1 MKISPVMSV
10 LIVDDHPS
18 FRASARRLLE
28 AEGFDV
34 IGEAGDGQAAIAAAQ
49 QLQPDL
55 VLLDV
60 QLPDLN
66 GFEVAARLAA
76 LGLPSAVILTSSR
89 NPAEYG
95 PLSRETRYADSSPRR
110 SFRELSS
117 PVCCRHRSEMNR
129 HLRYVGAVG
138 GVGAIYW
145 LAAKGGLQLAY
156 LHGTVAALWPPVGVG
171 MALLILYGLS
181 LWPGIVLGDLAVA
194 DFSQPVGT
202 VLGQTIGNTLEVL
215 IAAILFYRLAEGR
228 TQFGRV
234 RDVAALVAAAAA
246 GTAVSAVFGAASLR
260 LGGVIPTAQVGT
272 VWRTWFLGDLSGAL
286 VFAPLLLCWV
296 GVRIDAI
303 APRQALE
310 AGAIATLIVVLALL
324 PSQRDV
330 PYVVF
335 PVLIWAALR
344 GGPRGAAGAVALAT
358 TLTVYNTAHHAGPFV
373 RATITQSLLA
383 TQLFVAAAAVTS
395 LVLGAVIEERHA
407 ALEALRENERRL
419 RDSRA
424 RIVKAGDAARR
435 RLERNLHDGAQQRLV
450 SLALTLRLARLQLR
464 ENPAETDHLLSEA
477 SDELQSAID
486 ELRELARG
494 IHPAVLTDHGLGP
507 ALEVL
512 ADHAH
517 LPVELTAHIPSRLPS
532 TVEAVVYYVAAE
544 GLTNIAKYAHATAA
558 TLRLEATNKN
568 VVLCVGDNGAGG
580 ADPNRGTG
588 LSGLADR
595 VEALGGKLEL
605 HSPPGQGTLLTA
617 SIPCE
622 R

>member
-1 MKISPVMSV
+1 
-10 LIVDDHPS
+10 
-18 FRASARRLLE
+18 
-28 AEGFDV
+28 
-34 IGEAGDGQAAIAAAQ
+34 
-49 QLQPDL
+49 
-55 VLLDV
+55 
-60 QLPDLN
+60 
-66 GFEVAARLAA
+66 
-76 LGLPSAVILTSSR
+76 
-89 NPAEYG
+89 
-95 PLSRETRYADSSPRR
+95 
-110 SFRELSS
+110 
-117 PVCCRHRSEMNR
+117 MNR

-138 GVGAIYW
+138 AVGAVYW
-145 LAAKGGLQLAY
+145 LAAKLGLQLAY
-156 LHGTVAALWPPVGVG
+156 LHGSVAALWPPVGVG
-171 MALLILYGLS
+171 MAVLILYGLS

-194 DFSQPVGT
+194 DFSQPAGT

-215 IAAILFYRLAEGR
+215 IAAVLFYRLAEGR
-228 TQFGRV
+228 TGFARV

-246 GTAVSAVFGAASLR
+246 GTAVSAVFGAASLK
-260 LGGVIPTAQVGT
+260 LGGVIPSGQVGT

-286 VFAPLLLCWV
+286 VFAPLVLCWV
-296 GVRIDAI
+296 GIRLDAI
-303 APRQALE
+303 TPRQALE
-310 AGAIATLIVVLALL
+310 GAAIVTLIVVLALL

-344 GGPRGAAGAVALAT
+344 GGPRGAAGAVALVT

-424 RIVKAGDAARR
+424 RIVKAGDVARR
-435 RLERNLHDGAQQRLV
+435 RLERNLHDGAQQHLV
-450 SLALTLRLARLQLR
+450 SLALTLRLAKLQLR
-464 ENPAETDHLLSEA
+464 KNPAETEHLLTEA

-494 IHPAVLTDHGLGP
+494 IHPAVLTDRGLGP

-517 LPVELTAHIPSRLPS
+517 LPVELTARLTSRLPA

-544 GLTNIAKYAHATAA
+544 GLTNITKYAHATAA
-558 TLRLEATNKN
+558 TLRLETNN
-568 VVLCVGDNGAGG
+568 TTVVLHVGDNGAGG
-580 ADPNRGTG
+580 ADPSLGTG
-588 LSGLADR
+588 LRGLADR

>member
-1 MKISPVMSV
+1 VSGV
-10 LIVDDHPS
+10 
-18 FRASARRLLE
+18 
-28 AEGFDV
+28 
-34 IGEAGDGQAAIAAAQ
+34 
-49 QLQPDL
+49 
-55 VLLDV
+55 
-60 QLPDLN
+60 
-66 GFEVAARLAA
+66 VA
-76 LGLPSAVILTSSR
+76 
-89 NPAEYG
+89 
-95 PLSRETRYADSSPRR
+95 
-110 SFRELSS
+110 
-117 PVCCRHRSEMNR
+117 
-129 HLRYVGAVG
+129 
-138 GVGAIYW
+138 VGAIYW

-156 LHGTVAALWPPVGVG
+156 LHGSVAALWPPVGVG
-171 MALLILYGLS
+171 MALLILYGRS

-194 DFSQPVGT
+194 DFSQPAGT
-202 VLGQTIGNTLEVL
+202 VLGQTVGNTLEVL
-215 IAAILFYRLAEGR
+215 IAAILFLRLAEGR

-234 RDVAALVAAAAA
+234 RDVAALAAAAVA
-246 GTAVSAVFGAASLR
+246 GTAVSAVFGTASLR
-260 LGGVIPTAQVGT
+260 LGDVITTGEVGA

-286 VFAPLLLCWV
+286 VFAPLLLCWA

-303 APRQALE
+303 PPRRALE
-310 AGAIATLIVVLALL
+310 GVAIATLIVVLALL

-344 GGPRGAAGAVALAT
+344 GGPRGAAGAVALVT
-358 TLTVYNTAHHAGPFV
+358 TLTVYNTAHHAGPFI

-424 RIVKAGDAARR
+424 RIVRASDIARR
-435 RLERNLHDGAQQRLV
+435 RLERNLHDGAQQRLI
-450 SLALTLRLARLQLR
+450 STALTLRLARLQLQK
-464 ENPAETDHLLSEA
+464 NPGEMEHLLSEA

-494 IHPAVLTDHGLGP
+494 IHPAVLTDRGLGP

-512 ADHAH
+512 VDHAH
-517 LPVELTAHIPSRLPS
+517 VPVELTAHIPSRLPS
-532 TVEAVVYYVAAE
+532 SVEAVVYYVAAE
-544 GLTNIAKYAHATAA
+544 GLTNVAKYSHATAA
-558 TLRLEATNKN
+558 TLRLEATNKR
-568 VVLCVGDNGAGG
+568 VVLSVGDNGAGG
-580 ADPNRGTG
+580 ADPDRGTG
-588 LSGLADR
+588 LRGLADR
-595 VEALGGKLEL
+595 VEALGGRLEL

>member
-1 MKISPVMSV
+1 M
-10 LIVDDHPS
+10 
-18 FRASARRLLE
+18 ARR
-28 AEGFDV
+28 
-34 IGEAGDGQAAIAAAQ
+34 
-49 QLQPDL
+49 
-55 VLLDV
+55 
-60 QLPDLN
+60 
-66 GFEVAARLAA
+66 
-76 LGLPSAVILTSSR
+76 
-89 NPAEYG
+89 
-95 PLSRETRYADSSPRR
+95 
-110 SFRELSS
+110 
-117 PVCCRHRSEMNR
+117 
-129 HLRYVGAVG
+129 LRYVGAVS

-145 LAAKGGLQLAY
+145 LAAKVGLQLAY
-156 LHGTVAALWPPVGVG
+156 LHGSVAALWPPVGVG
-171 MALLILYGLS
+171 MALLVLYGIP

-194 DFSQPVGT
+194 DFSQPAGT
-202 VLGQTIGNTLEVL
+202 ILGQTVGNTLEVV
-215 IAAILFYRLAEGR
+215 IAAVLFYRLSDGR

-234 RDVAALVAAAAA
+234 RDVGGARRSSRRGNGRKRGVRSIVTATRRCDPERTAGDGLADLVPGRPLRCA
-246 GTAVSAVFGAASLR
+246 G
-260 LGGVIPTAQVGT
+260 
-272 VWRTWFLGDLSGAL
+272 
-286 VFAPLLLCWV
+286 FAPLLLCWV

-310 AGAIATLIVVLALL
+310 GAAIATLIVVLALL

-330 PYVVF
+330 PYIVF

-358 TLTVYNTAHHAGPFV
+358 TLTVYNTAHHGGPFI

-419 RDSRA
+419 RESRA

-435 RLERNLHDGAQQRLV
+435 RLERNLHDGAQQHLV
-450 SLALTLRLARLQLR
+450 SLALTLRLAKLQLQQ
-464 ENPAETDHLLSEA
+464 NPAETEQLLNDA
-477 SDELQSAID
+477 SVELQSAID

-494 IHPAVLTDHGLGP
+494 IHPALLTERGLGP

-512 ADHAH
+512 AEHTH
-517 LPVELTAHIPSRLPS
+517 LPVEVTTDISGRLPS

-544 GLTNIAKYAHATAA
+544 GLTNVAKYAHATAA
-558 TLRLEATNKN
+558 TLRLEANTNTI
-568 VVLCVGDNGAGG
+568 VLSVGDNGAGG

-588 LSGLADR
+588 LRGLADR
-595 VEALGGKLEL
+595 VEAIGGKLEVQ
-605 HSPPGQGTLLTA
+605 SPPGQGTMLTA

>member
-1 MKISPVMSV
+1 
-10 LIVDDHPS
+10 
-18 FRASARRLLE
+18 
-28 AEGFDV
+28 
-34 IGEAGDGQAAIAAAQ
+34 
-49 QLQPDL
+49 
-55 VLLDV
+55 
-60 QLPDLN
+60 
-66 GFEVAARLAA
+66 
-76 LGLPSAVILTSSR
+76 
-89 NPAEYG
+89 
-95 PLSRETRYADSSPRR
+95 
-110 SFRELSS
+110 
-117 PVCCRHRSEMNR
+117 MNR
-129 HLRYVGAVG
+129 HLRYMGAVG

-145 LAAKGGLQLAY
+145 LAAKVGLQLAY
-156 LHGTVAALWPPVGVG
+156 LHGSVAALWPPVGVG
-171 MALLILYGLS
+171 MALLIMYGLS

-194 DFSQPVGT
+194 DFSQPAGT
-202 VLGQTIGNTLEVL
+202 VLGQTVGNTLEVL
-215 IAAILFYRLAEGR
+215 IAAVLFLRLAQGR

-246 GTAVSAVFGAASLR
+246 GTAVSAVFGAASLK
-260 LGGVIPTAQVGT
+260 LGGVISAGEVGG

-296 GVRIDAI
+296 GVRFDSIT
-303 APRQALE
+303 PRQALE
-310 AGAIATLIVVLALL
+310 GAAVATLLVVLALL

-335 PVLIWAALR
+335 PILIWAALR
-344 GGPRGAAGAVALAT
+344 GGPRGAAGAVALVT

-373 RATITQSLLA
+373 RATLTQSLLA
-383 TQLFVAAAAVTS
+383 TQLFVASAAVTS

-419 RDSRA
+419 RESRA
-424 RIVKAGDAARR
+424 RIVKAGDSARR

-450 SLALTLRLARLQLR
+450 SLALTLRLAKLRL
-464 ENPAETDHLLSEA
+464 ETDPTETDQLLTEA

-494 IHPAVLTDHGLGP
+494 IHPAVLTERGLGP

-517 LPVELTAHIPSRLPS
+517 LPVELTAQIHDRLPS
-532 TVEAVVYYVAAE
+532 PVEAVVYYVAAE
-544 GLTNIAKYAHATAA
+544 GLTNIAKYSHATAA
-558 TLRLEATNKN
+558 TVRLEATHKN
-568 VVLCVGDNGAGG
+568 VVLSVGDNGAGG

-588 LSGLADR
+588 LRGLTDR
-595 VEALGGKLEL
+595 VEALGGKIEL
-605 HSPPGQGTLLTA
+605 HSPPGHGTVLTA

>member
-1 MKISPVMSV
+1 M
-10 LIVDDHPS
+10 
-18 FRASARRLLE
+18 
-28 AEGFDV
+28 G
-34 IGEAGDGQAAIAAAQ
+34 
-49 QLQPDL
+49 
-55 VLLDV
+55 
-60 QLPDLN
+60 
-66 GFEVAARLAA
+66 
-76 LGLPSAVILTSSR
+76 
-89 NPAEYG
+89 
-95 PLSRETRYADSSPRR
+95 
-110 SFRELSS
+110 
-117 PVCCRHRSEMNR
+117 R
-129 HLRYVGAVG
+129 HLRYVGAVA

-156 LHGTVAALWPPVGVG
+156 LHGSVAALWPPVGVG
-171 MALLILYGLS
+171 MALLVLYGIP

-194 DFSQPVGT
+194 DFSQPAGT
-202 VLGQTIGNTLEVL
+202 ILGQTVGNTLEVV
-215 IAAILFYRLAEGR
+215 IAAVLFYRLSDGR

-246 GTAVSAVFGAASLR
+246 GTAVSAVFGALSLR
-260 LGGVIPTAQVGT
+260 LGGVIPSGQLGT

-296 GVRIDAI
+296 GVQIDAF
-303 APRQALE
+303 APRQVFE
-310 AGAIATLIVVLALL
+310 GAAIGTLIVVLALL

-330 PYVVF
+330 PYIVF

-358 TLTVYNTAHHAGPFV
+358 TLTVYNTAHHGGPFI

-419 RDSRA
+419 RESRA

-435 RLERNLHDGAQQRLV
+435 RLERNLHDGAQQHLV
-450 SLALTLRLARLQLR
+450 SLALTLRLAKLQLQQ
-464 ENPAETDHLLSEA
+464 NPAETEQLLNDA
-477 SDELQSAID
+477 SVELQSAID

-494 IHPAVLTDHGLGP
+494 IHPALLTERGLGP

-512 ADHAH
+512 AEHTH
-517 LPVELTAHIPSRLPS
+517 LPVEVTTDISGRLPS

-544 GLTNIAKYAHATAA
+544 GLTNVAKYAHATAA
-558 TLRLEATNKN
+558 TLRLEANTNTI
-568 VVLCVGDNGAGG
+568 VLSVGDNGAGG

-588 LSGLADR
+588 LRGLADR
-595 VEALGGKLEL
+595 VEAIGGKLEVQ
-605 HSPPGQGTLLTA
+605 SPPGQGTMLTA

>member
-1 MKISPVMSV
+1 M
-10 LIVDDHPS
+10 
-18 FRASARRLLE
+18 
-28 AEGFDV
+28 
-34 IGEAGDGQAAIAAAQ
+34 
-49 QLQPDL
+49 
-55 VLLDV
+55 
-60 QLPDLN
+60 
-66 GFEVAARLAA
+66 
-76 LGLPSAVILTSSR
+76 AV
-89 NPAEYG
+89 
-95 PLSRETRYADSSPRR
+95 
-110 SFRELSS
+110 
-117 PVCCRHRSEMNR
+117 
-129 HLRYVGAVG
+129 
-138 GVGAIYW
+138 
-145 LAAKGGLQLAY
+145 
-156 LHGTVAALWPPVGVG
+156 
-171 MALLILYGLS
+171 LILYGLS

-194 DFSQPVGT
+194 DFSQPAGT

-215 IAAILFYRLAEGR
+215 IAAVLFYRLAEGR
-228 TQFGRV
+228 TGFGRV

-246 GTAVSAVFGAASLR
+246 GTAVSAVFGAASLK
-260 LGGVIPTAQVGT
+260 LGGVIPSGQVGT

-286 VFAPLLLCWV
+286 VFAPLVLCWV
-296 GVRIDAI
+296 GVRLDAI
-303 APRQALE
+303 TPRQALE
-310 AGAIATLIVVLALL
+310 GAAIVTLIVVLALL

-344 GGPRGAAGAVALAT
+344 GGPRGAAGAVALVT

-407 ALEALRENERRL
+407 ALEALRENEQRL

-435 RLERNLHDGAQQRLV
+435 RLERNLHDGAQQHLV
-450 SLALTLRLARLQLR
+450 SLALTLRLAKLQLR
-464 ENPAETDHLLSEA
+464 KNPAETEHLLTEA

-494 IHPAVLTDHGLGP
+494 IHPAVLTDRGLGP

-517 LPVELTAHIPSRLPS
+517 LPVELTARLTSRLPS

-544 GLTNIAKYAHATAA
+544 GLTNITKYAHATAA
-558 TLRLEATNKN
+558 TLRLETNN
-568 VVLCVGDNGAGG
+568 ETVVLHVGDNGAGG
-580 ADPNRGTG
+580 ADPSLGTG
-588 LSGLADR
+588 LRGLADR

-605 HSPPGQGTLLTA
+605 HSPPGHGTLLTA

-622 R
+622 P

>member
-1 MKISPVMSV
+1 
-10 LIVDDHPS
+10 
-18 FRASARRLLE
+18 
-28 AEGFDV
+28 
-34 IGEAGDGQAAIAAAQ
+34 
-49 QLQPDL
+49 
-55 VLLDV
+55 
-60 QLPDLN
+60 
-66 GFEVAARLAA
+66 
-76 LGLPSAVILTSSR
+76 
-89 NPAEYG
+89 
-95 PLSRETRYADSSPRR
+95 
-110 SFRELSS
+110 
-117 PVCCRHRSEMNR
+117 MNR

-138 GVGAIYW
+138 AVGAIYW
-145 LAAKGGLQLAY
+145 LAAKGGLQLGY
-156 LHGTVAALWPPVGVG
+156 LHGSVAALWPPVGVG
-171 MALLILYGLS
+171 MAVLILYGLS

-194 DFSQPVGT
+194 DFSQPPGT
-202 VLGQTIGNTLEVL
+202 VLGQTIGNTLEVV

-234 RDVAALVAAAAA
+234 RDVAALAGAAAA

-260 LGGVIPTAQVGT
+260 LGGVIDSEQVGR

-286 VFAPLLLCWV
+286 VFAPLLLCWLGDRV
-296 GVRIDAI
+296 DAI
-303 APRQALE
+303 ARRQALE
-310 AGAIATLIVVLALL
+310 GVAIVALIVVLALL

-330 PYVVF
+330 PYIVF

-344 GGPRGAAGAVALAT
+344 GGPRGAAGAVALVT

-407 ALEALRENERRL
+407 ALEALRDNERRL

-450 SLALTLRLARLQLR
+450 SLALTLRLARLQLKKS
-464 ENPAETDHLLSEA
+464 PAEAEHLLTEA
-477 SDELQSAID
+477 SIELQGAIE

-494 IHPAVLTDHGLGP
+494 IHPAVLTDRGLGP
-507 ALEVL
+507 ALDVL
-512 ADHAH
+512 ADHAP
-517 LPVELTAHIPSRLPS
+517 LPVELTADIPDRLPS
-532 TVEAVVYYVAAE
+532 AVEAVVYYVAAE

-558 TLRLEATNKN
+558 TVRLEASNN
-568 VVLCVGDNGAGG
+568 HVVLRVGDNGAGG
-580 ADPNRGTG
+580 ADPDRGTG
-588 LSGLADR
+588 LRGLADR

-605 HSPPGQGTLLTA
+605 QSPPGQGTLLTA
-617 SIPCE
+617 SIPCG

>member
-1 MKISPVMSV
+1 
-10 LIVDDHPS
+10 
-18 FRASARRLLE
+18 
-28 AEGFDV
+28 
-34 IGEAGDGQAAIAAAQ
+34 
-49 QLQPDL
+49 
-55 VLLDV
+55 
-60 QLPDLN
+60 
-66 GFEVAARLAA
+66 
-76 LGLPSAVILTSSR
+76 
-89 NPAEYG
+89 
-95 PLSRETRYADSSPRR
+95 
-110 SFRELSS
+110 
-117 PVCCRHRSEMNR
+117 MNR
-129 HLRYVGAVG
+129 HLRYMGAVG

-156 LHGTVAALWPPVGVG
+156 LHGSVAALWPPVGVG

-194 DFSQPVGT
+194 DFSQPAGT
-202 VLGQTIGNTLEVL
+202 VLGQTVGNTLEVV
-215 IAAILFYRLAEGR
+215 IAAVLFLSLAEGR
-228 TQFGRV
+228 TQLGRV

-246 GTAVSAVFGAASLR
+246 GTAVSAVFGAVSLQ
-260 LGGVIPTAQVGT
+260 LGGVITSGQTGG

-286 VFAPLLLCWV
+286 VFAPLLLTWV
-296 GVRIDAI
+296 GFRVNEIR
-303 APRQALE
+303 PRDALE
-310 AGAIATLIVVLALL
+310 GAAIATLIVVIALL

-330 PYVVF
+330 PYIVF

-344 GGPRGAAGAVALAT
+344 GGPRGAAGAVALVT

-373 RATITQSLLA
+373 RDTLNQSLLA
-383 TQLFVAAAAVTS
+383 TQLFVAAAALTS

-407 ALEALRENERRL
+407 ALDALRENERRL

-435 RLERNLHDGAQQRLV
+435 RLERNLHDGAQQHLV
-450 SLALTLRLARLQLR
+450 SLALTLRLAKLQLQK
-464 ENPAETDHLLSEA
+464 NPAETGVLLAEA

-494 IHPAVLTDHGLGP
+494 IHPAVLTERGLGP

-512 ADHAH
+512 AGHSH
-517 LPVELTAHIPSRLPS
+517 LPVELTACVPDRLPS

-544 GLTNIAKYAHATAA
+544 GLTNIAKYADATAA
-558 TLRLEATNKN
+558 TLRLEADDAT
-568 VVLCVGDNGAGG
+568 VVLRVADNGAGG

-588 LSGLADR
+588 LRGLADR
-595 VEALGGKLEL
+595 VEALGGRLEL
-605 HSPPGQGTLLTA
+605 QSPRGEGTLLTA

>member
-1 MKISPVMSV
+1 
-10 LIVDDHPS
+10 
-18 FRASARRLLE
+18 
-28 AEGFDV
+28 
-34 IGEAGDGQAAIAAAQ
+34 
-49 QLQPDL
+49 
-55 VLLDV
+55 
-60 QLPDLN
+60 
-66 GFEVAARLAA
+66 
-76 LGLPSAVILTSSR
+76 
-89 NPAEYG
+89 
-95 PLSRETRYADSSPRR
+95 
-110 SFRELSS
+110 
-117 PVCCRHRSEMNR
+117 MNR

-138 GVGAIYW
+138 AVGAVYW
-145 LAAKGGLQLAY
+145 LAAKLGLQLAY
-156 LHGTVAALWPPVGVG
+156 LHGSVAALWPPVGVG
-171 MALLILYGLS
+171 MAVLILYGLS

-194 DFSQPVGT
+194 DFSQPTGT

-215 IAAILFYRLAEGR
+215 IAAVLFYRLADGR
-228 TQFGRV
+228 TGFGRV

-246 GTAVSAVFGAASLR
+246 GTAVSAVFGAASLK
-260 LGGVIPTAQVGT
+260 LGGVIPSAQVGT

-296 GVRIDAI
+296 GVRLDAI
-303 APRQALE
+303 TPRQALE
-310 AGAIATLIVVLALL
+310 GAAIVTLIVVLALL

-344 GGPRGAAGAVALAT
+344 GGPRGAAGAVALVT
-358 TLTVYNTAHHAGPFV
+358 TLTVYNTVHHAGPFV

-435 RLERNLHDGAQQRLV
+435 RLERNLHDGAQQHLV
-450 SLALTLRLARLQLR
+450 SLALTLRLAKLQLR
-464 ENPAETDHLLSEA
+464 NNPDETAHLLTDA

-494 IHPAVLTDHGLGP
+494 IHPAVLTDRGLGP

-517 LPVELTAHIPSRLPS
+517 LPVELTARLTSRLPS

-544 GLTNIAKYAHATAA
+544 GLTNITKYAGATAA
-558 TLRLEATNKN
+558 TLRLETNDKT
-568 VVLCVGDNGAGG
+568 VVLHVGDNGAGG
-580 ADPNRGTG
+580 ADPRLGTG
-588 LSGLADR
+588 LRGLADR

>member
-1 MKISPVMSV
+1 
-10 LIVDDHPS
+10 
-18 FRASARRLLE
+18 
-28 AEGFDV
+28 
-34 IGEAGDGQAAIAAAQ
+34 
-49 QLQPDL
+49 
-55 VLLDV
+55 
-60 QLPDLN
+60 
-66 GFEVAARLAA
+66 
-76 LGLPSAVILTSSR
+76 
-89 NPAEYG
+89 
-95 PLSRETRYADSSPRR
+95 
-110 SFRELSS
+110 
-117 PVCCRHRSEMNR
+117 MNR

-138 GVGAIYW
+138 AVGAVYW
-145 LAAKGGLQLAY
+145 LAAKGGLELAY
-156 LHGTVAALWPPVGVG
+156 LHGSVAALWPPVGVG
-171 MALLILYGLS
+171 MAVLILYGLS

-194 DFSQPVGT
+194 DFSQPAGT

-215 IAAILFYRLAEGR
+215 IAAVLFYRLAEGR
-228 TQFGRV
+228 TGFGRV

-246 GTAVSAVFGAASLR
+246 GTAVSAVFGVASLK
-260 LGGVIPTAQVGT
+260 LGGVIPSGQVGT

-296 GVRIDAI
+296 GVRLDAI
-303 APRQALE
+303 TPRQALE
-310 AGAIATLIVVLALL
+310 GAAVVTLIVVLALL

-344 GGPRGAAGAVALAT
+344 GGPRGAAGAVALVT

-435 RLERNLHDGAQQRLV
+435 RLERNLHDGAQQHLV
-450 SLALTLRLARLQLR
+450 SLALTLRLAKLQLR
-464 ENPAETDHLLSEA
+464 KNPAETEHLLTEA
-477 SDELQSAID
+477 SDELQNAID

-494 IHPAVLTDHGLGP
+494 IHPAVLTDRGLGP

-517 LPVELTAHIPSRLPS
+517 LPVELTARLTSRLPS

-544 GLTNIAKYAHATAA
+544 GLTNITKYAHATAA
-558 TLRLEATNKN
+558 TLRLETNNKT
-568 VVLCVGDNGAGG
+568 VVLHVGDNGAGG
-580 ADPNRGTG
+580 ADPSRGTG
-588 LSGLADR
+588 LRGLADR

>member
-1 MKISPVMSV
+1 
-10 LIVDDHPS
+10 
-18 FRASARRLLE
+18 
-28 AEGFDV
+28 
-34 IGEAGDGQAAIAAAQ
+34 
-49 QLQPDL
+49 
-55 VLLDV
+55 
-60 QLPDLN
+60 
-66 GFEVAARLAA
+66 
-76 LGLPSAVILTSSR
+76 
-89 NPAEYG
+89 
-95 PLSRETRYADSSPRR
+95 
-110 SFRELSS
+110 
-117 PVCCRHRSEMNR
+117 MNR

-138 GVGAIYW
+138 AVGAIYW
-145 LAAKGGLQLAY
+145 LAAKLGLQLAY
-156 LHGTVAALWPPVGVG
+156 LHGSVAALWPPVGVG
-171 MALLILYGLS
+171 MAVLILYGLS

-194 DFSQPVGT
+194 DFSQPAGT

-215 IAAILFYRLAEGR
+215 IAAVLFYRLAEGR
-228 TQFGRV
+228 TGFGRV

-260 LGGVIPTAQVGT
+260 LGGVIPSGQVGT

-296 GVRIDAI
+296 GVRLDAI
-303 APRQALE
+303 TPRQALE
-310 AGAIATLIVVLALL
+310 GAAIVTLIVVLALL

-344 GGPRGAAGAVALAT
+344 GGPRGAAGAVALVT

-383 TQLFVAAAAVTS
+383 TQLFVAAAALTS

-424 RIVKAGDAARR
+424 RIVKAGDVARR
-435 RLERNLHDGAQQRLV
+435 RLERNLHDGAQQHLV
-450 SLALTLRLARLQLR
+450 SLALTLRLAKLQLR
-464 ENPAETDHLLSEA
+464 KNPAETEHLLTEA

-494 IHPAVLTDHGLGP
+494 IHPAVLTDRGLGP

-517 LPVELTAHIPSRLPS
+517 LPVELTARLTSRLPS

-544 GLTNIAKYAHATAA
+544 GLTNITKYARATAA
-558 TLRLEATNKN
+558 TLRLETNNKT
-568 VVLCVGDNGAGG
+568 VVLHVGDNGAGG
-580 ADPNRGTG
+580 ADPSRGTG
-588 LSGLADR
+588 LRGLADR

>member
-1 MKISPVMSV
+1 M
-10 LIVDDHPS
+10 
-18 FRASARRLLE
+18 
-28 AEGFDV
+28 
-34 IGEAGDGQAAIAAAQ
+34 
-49 QLQPDL
+49 
-55 VLLDV
+55 
-60 QLPDLN
+60 
-66 GFEVAARLAA
+66 
-76 LGLPSAVILTSSR
+76 AV
-89 NPAEYG
+89 
-95 PLSRETRYADSSPRR
+95 
-110 SFRELSS
+110 
-117 PVCCRHRSEMNR
+117 
-129 HLRYVGAVG
+129 
-138 GVGAIYW
+138 
-145 LAAKGGLQLAY
+145 
-156 LHGTVAALWPPVGVG
+156 
-171 MALLILYGLS
+171 LILYGLS

-194 DFSQPVGT
+194 DFSQPAGT

-215 IAAILFYRLAEGR
+215 IAAVLFYRLAEGR
-228 TQFGRV
+228 TGFGRV

-246 GTAVSAVFGAASLR
+246 GTAVSAVFGAASLK
-260 LGGVIPTAQVGT
+260 LGGVIPSGQVGT

-286 VFAPLLLCWV
+286 VFAPLVLCWV
-296 GVRIDAI
+296 GVRLDAI
-303 APRQALE
+303 TPRQALE
-310 AGAIATLIVVLALL
+310 GAAIVTLIVVLALL

-344 GGPRGAAGAVALAT
+344 GGPRGAAGAVALVT

-373 RATITQSLLA
+373 RATITQSVLA

-435 RLERNLHDGAQQRLV
+435 RLERNLHDGAQQHLV
-450 SLALTLRLARLQLR
+450 SLALTLRLAKLQLR
-464 ENPAETDHLLSEA
+464 KNPAETEHLLTEA

-494 IHPAVLTDHGLGP
+494 IHPAVLTDRGLGP

-517 LPVELTAHIPSRLPS
+517 LPVELTARLTSRLPS

-544 GLTNIAKYAHATAA
+544 GLTNITKYAHATAA
-558 TLRLEATNKN
+558 TLRLETNNKT
-568 VVLCVGDNGAGG
+568 VVLHVRDNGAGG
-580 ADPNRGTG
+580 ADPSLGTG
-588 LSGLADR
+588 LRGLADR

-605 HSPPGQGTLLTA
+605 HSPRGQGTLLTA

>member
-1 MKISPVMSV
+1 
-10 LIVDDHPS
+10 
-18 FRASARRLLE
+18 
-28 AEGFDV
+28 
-34 IGEAGDGQAAIAAAQ
+34 
-49 QLQPDL
+49 
-55 VLLDV
+55 
-60 QLPDLN
+60 
-66 GFEVAARLAA
+66 
-76 LGLPSAVILTSSR
+76 
-89 NPAEYG
+89 
-95 PLSRETRYADSSPRR
+95 
-110 SFRELSS
+110 
-117 PVCCRHRSEMNR
+117 MNR

-145 LAAKGGLQLAY
+145 LTAKAGLQLAY
-156 LHGTVAALWPPVGVG
+156 LHGSVTALWPPVGVG
-171 MALLILYGLS
+171 MALLILYGVS
-181 LWPGIVLGDLAVA
+181 LWPGIALGDLAVA
-194 DFSQPVGT
+194 DFSQPAGT
-202 VLGQTIGNTLEVL
+202 VIGQTIGNTLEVL

-234 RDVAALVAAAAA
+234 RDVSALVAAAAA
-246 GTAVSAVFGAASLR
+246 GTAVSAVFGTASLE
-260 LGGVIPTAQVGT
+260 LGGVIPSAQVGT

-303 APRQALE
+303 SPQRALE
-310 AGAIATLIVVLALL
+310 AAAIAALIVVLALL

-330 PYVVF
+330 PYIVF

-344 GGPRGAAGAVALAT
+344 GGPRGAAGAVALVT

-383 TQLFVAAAAVTS
+383 TQLFVAAAALTS
-395 LVLGAVIEERHA
+395 LVLGAVIEERHS
-407 ALEALRENERRL
+407 ALDALRENERRL

-435 RLERNLHDGAQQRLV
+435 RLERNLHDGAQQHLV
-450 SLALTLRLARLQLR
+450 SLALTLRLAKLQLR
-464 ENPAETDHLLSEA
+464 KNPAETEHLLTEA

-494 IHPAVLTDHGLGP
+494 IHPAVLTDRGLGP

-517 LPVELTAHIPSRLPS
+517 LPVELTAHVPGRLPS

-558 TLRLEATNKN
+558 TLRLEANNKN
-568 VVLCVGDNGAGG
+568 VVLSVGDNGSGG

-588 LSGLADR
+588 LRGLADR

-605 HSPPGQGTLLTA
+605 QSPPGQGTLLTA

>member
-1 MKISPVMSV
+1 
-10 LIVDDHPS
+10 
-18 FRASARRLLE
+18 
-28 AEGFDV
+28 
-34 IGEAGDGQAAIAAAQ
+34 
-49 QLQPDL
+49 
-55 VLLDV
+55 
-60 QLPDLN
+60 
-66 GFEVAARLAA
+66 
-76 LGLPSAVILTSSR
+76 
-89 NPAEYG
+89 
-95 PLSRETRYADSSPRR
+95 
-110 SFRELSS
+110 
-117 PVCCRHRSEMNR
+117 MNR

-138 GVGAIYW
+138 AVGAVYW
-145 LAAKGGLQLAY
+145 LAAKGGLELAY
-156 LHGTVAALWPPVGVG
+156 LHGSVAALWPPVGVG
-171 MALLILYGLS
+171 MAVLILYGLS

-194 DFSQPVGT
+194 DFSQPAGT

-215 IAAILFYRLAEGR
+215 IAAVLFYRLAEGR
-228 TQFGRV
+228 TGFGRV

-246 GTAVSAVFGAASLR
+246 GTAVSAVFGAASLK
-260 LGGVIPTAQVGT
+260 LGGVIPSGQVGT

-296 GVRIDAI
+296 GVRLNAI
-303 APRQALE
+303 TPRQALE
-310 AGAIATLIVVLALL
+310 GAAIVTLIVVLALL

-344 GGPRGAAGAVALAT
+344 GGPRGAAGAVALVT

-373 RATITQSLLA
+373 RATITQSVLA

-435 RLERNLHDGAQQRLV
+435 RLERNLHDGAQQHLV
-450 SLALTLRLARLQLR
+450 SLALTLRLAKLQLR
-464 ENPAETDHLLSEA
+464 KNPAETEHLLTDA
-477 SDELQSAID
+477 SDELQSALD

-494 IHPAVLTDHGLGP
+494 IHPAVLTDRGLGP

-517 LPVELTAHIPSRLPS
+517 LPVELTARLTRRLPS

-544 GLTNIAKYAHATAA
+544 GLTNITKYAHATAA
-558 TLRLEATNKN
+558 TLRLETNNKT
-568 VVLCVGDNGAGG
+568 VVLHVGDNGAGG
-580 ADPNRGTG
+580 ADPSLGTG
-588 LSGLADR
+588 LRGLADR
-595 VEALGGKLEL
+595 VEALGGRLEL